1 MASSCACT
9 RPGACAPAPFCPCPA
24 ARAPSRPAPPW
35 RTPAAKRR
43 YRKTAASP
51 SRSAPSSLKHSALSS
66 HNKQNT
72 GTTQNEVP
80 VFFALRPVMRWACRL
95 RHHRKQLFP
104 TGITYLLYYIAP
116 RRQSGAAELE
126 KIMEGRCFSPN
137 RAKAGRRENKFFQ
150 NPTFAFMHNILL
162 SYLGK
167 PLHFFPSSCLFTVD
181 NAKNAIEQHQNKQN
195 SSRACGAENAIL
207 KPQKWG
213 PPAVNLW

>member
-1 MASSCACT
+1 MF
-9 RPGACAPAPFCPCPA
+9 FCSA
-24 ARAPSRPAPPW
+24 ARHALGLPFTAPQKTALSNGDNLPALLYCPK
-35 RTPAAKRR
+35 AAKLCGRIG
-43 YRKTAASP
+43 KE
-51 SRSAPSSLKHSALSS
+51 H
-66 HNKQNT
+66 
-72 GTTQNEVP
+72 G
-80 VFFALRPVMRWACRL
+80 RPL
-95 RHHRKQLFP
+95 
-104 TGITYLLYYIAP
+104 
-116 RRQSGAAELE
+116 
-126 KIMEGRCFSPN
+126 FSPN

>member
-1 MASSCACT
+1 M
-9 RPGACAPAPFCPCPA
+9 R
-24 ARAPSRPAPPW
+24 SRC
-35 RTPAAKRR
+35 
-43 YRKTAASP
+43 
-51 SRSAPSSLKHSALSS
+51 
-66 HNKQNT
+66 
-72 GTTQNEVP
+72 
-80 VFFALRPVMRWACRL
+80 FFALRPVMRWACRL

-116 RRQSGAAELE
+116 RRQSCAAELE
-126 KIMEGRCFSPN
+126 KSMEGRCFSPN

-167 PLHFFPSSCLFTVD
+167 PLYFFPSSCLFTVD

-195 SSRACGAENAIL
+195 SRRACGAENAIL